1 MSKND
6 PVQELD
12 SDSKMPGYS
21 GKKHPNTKGKRKH
34 ISNIN
39 EKRILTAV
47 DNAYHCNMV
56 VSDQPGSG
64 NTSEYERPHTTS
76 VPHLVE
82 KLITD
87 GTFDL

>member
-12 SDSKMPGYS
+12 QKMPGYS

-39 EKRILTAV
+39 KEQIRTAV
-47 DNAYHCNMV
+47 NNAYHCNMV
-56 VSDQPGSG
+56 VSDQPASG
-64 NTSEYERPHTTS
+64 NTSEYKQRHTTS

-82 KLITD
+82 KLITN